1 MSENK
6 SIETFFR
13 DLSMGLLYM
22 ENTYEI
28 DRVVDFF
35 LDQVCNFYG
44 FDCGQVYFSK
54 GDYVILRGV

>member
-28 DRVVDFF
+28 DRERFIF
-35 LDQVCNFYG
+35 QRE
-44 FDCGQVYFSK
+44 
-54 GDYVILRGV
+54 II

>member
-35 LDQVCNFYG
+35 LER
-44 FDCGQVYFSK
+44 
-54 GDYVILRGV
+54 L